1 MSITRTEDLCV
12 IIRDEAID
20 RLSRLQ
26 NQLDEL
32 SSMRTDFS
40 SPNGA
45 EIIKRTEKFLKQ
57 EQAIVTEFVENF
69 LGY

>member
-20 RLSRLQ
+20 RLERLQ

-45 EIIKRTEKFLKQ
+45 EIIKRTEEFLKQ
-57 EQAIVTEFVENF
+57 EQTLVTEFVNNF